1 MGSEAG
7 LKAKLRSDLTDAI
20 RARDE
25 IKSGTIR
32 MVLTAM
38 TNEEVAGKVAKELTD
53 AEVITVLSR
62 EAKKRREAAEAFS
75 EGGRADRAEREKLE
89 GEFIITY
96 LPAQLSEAEINE
108 LISAAIAETGATG
121 PAGMVQVMKIISPKI
136 AGKADGGTV
145 SALVKAALS
154 GGN

>member
-32 MVLTAM
+32 MVLTAI

-62 EAKKRREAAEAFS
+62 EAKKRREAAEAY
-75 EGGRADRAEREKLE
+75 EAAGRADKAALEKSE
-89 GEFIITY
+89 GEIIAGY
-96 LPAQLSEAEINE
+96 LPQQMSESEVAA
-108 LISAAIAETGATG
+108 LVSAAIAAAGATG
-121 PAGMVQVMKIISPKI
+121 PGDMGKVMGILKPQV
-136 AGKADGGTV
+136 AGKADGGMV
-145 SALVKAALS
+145 SGLVKAALAQ
-154 GGN
+154 

>member
-32 MVLTAM
+32 MVLTAI

-62 EAKKRREAAEAFS
+62 EAKKRREAAEAY
-75 EGGRADRAEREKLE
+75 EGAGRADKAALEKSE
-89 GEFIITY
+89 GEIIAGY
-96 LPAQLSEAEINE
+96 LPQQMSESEVAA
-108 LISAAIAETGATG
+108 LIAAAIAATGATG
-121 PAGMVQVMKIISPKI
+121 PGDMGKVMGILKPQV
-136 AGKADGGTV
+136 AGKADGGMV
-145 SALVKAALS
+145 SGLVKAALAQ
-154 GGN
+154 

>member
-32 MVLTAM
+32 MVLTAI

-62 EAKKRREAAEAFS
+62 EAKKRREAAEAY
-75 EGGRADRAEREKLE
+75 EAAGRADKAALEKSE
-89 GEFIITY
+89 GEIIAGY
-96 LPAQLSEAEINE
+96 LPQQMSESEVTA
-108 LISAAIAETGATG
+108 LVAAAIAATGATG
-121 PAGMVQVMKIISPKI
+121 PGDMGKVMGILKPQV
-136 AGKADGGTV
+136 AGKADGGMV
-145 SALVKAALS
+145 SGLVKAALAQ
-154 GGN
+154 

>member
-20 RARDE
+20 HARDE

-32 MVLTAM
+32 MVLTAI

-62 EAKKRREAAEAFS
+62 EAKKRREAAEAY
-75 EGGRADRAEREKLE
+75 EAAGRADKAALEKSE
-89 GEFIITY
+89 GEIIAGY
-96 LPAQLSEAEINE
+96 LPQQMSESEVAA
-108 LISAAIAETGATG
+108 LIAAAIAATGATG
-121 PAGMVQVMKIISPKI
+121 PGDMGKVMGILKPQV
-136 AGKADGGTV
+136 AGKADGGMV
-145 SALVKAALS
+145 SGLVKAALAQ
-154 GGN
+154 

>member
-32 MVLTAM
+32 MVLTAI

-62 EAKKRREAAEAFS
+62 EAKKRREAAEAY
-75 EGGRADRAEREKLE
+75 EAAGRADKAGLEKSE
-89 GEFIITY
+89 GEIIAGY
-96 LPAQLSEAEINE
+96 LPQQMSESEVAAIVA
-108 LISAAIAETGATG
+108 AAIAATGATG
-121 PAGMVQVMKIISPKI
+121 PGDMGKVMGILKPQV
-136 AGKADGGTV
+136 AGKADGGMV
-145 SALVKAALS
+145 SGLVKAALAQ
-154 GGN
+154 

>member
-20 RARDE
+20 RTRDE

-32 MVLTAM
+32 MVLTAI

-62 EAKKRREAAEAFS
+62 EAKKRREAAEAY
-75 EGGRADRAEREKLE
+75 EAAGRADKAALEKSE
-89 GEFIITY
+89 GEIIAGY
-96 LPAQLSEAEINE
+96 LPQQMSESEVTA
-108 LISAAIAETGATG
+108 LVAAAIAATGATG
-121 PAGMVQVMKIISPKI
+121 PGDMGKVMGILKPQV
-136 AGKADGGTV
+136 AGKADGGMV
-145 SALVKAALS
+145 SGLVKAALAQ
-154 GGN
+154 

>member
-32 MVLTAM
+32 MVLTAI

-62 EAKKRREAAEAFS
+62 EAKKRREAAEAY
-75 EGGRADRAEREKLE
+75 EAAGRADKAALEKSE
-89 GEFIITY
+89 GEIIAGY
-96 LPAQLSEAEINE
+96 LPQQMSESEVAA
-108 LISAAIAETGATG
+108 LVAAAIATSGATG
-121 PAGMVQVMKIISPKI
+121 PGDMGKVMGILKPQV
-136 AGKADGGTV
+136 AGKADGGMV
-145 SALVKAALS
+145 SGLVKAALAQ
-154 GGN
+154 

>member
-1 MGSEAG
+1 MG
-7 LKAKLRSDLTDAI
+7 LKEILQHDLTEAI
-20 RARDE
+20 RSRDE
-25 IKSGTIR
+25 LKSGTIR
-32 MVLTAM
+32 MVLTAI
-38 TNEEVAGKVAKELTD
+38 TNEEVSGKEARTLTEPEL
-53 AEVITVLSR
+53 ITVLSR

-96 LPAQLSEAEINE
+96 LPAQLSEAEIKE

-121 PAGMVQVMKIISPKI
+121 PAGMGQVMKIISPKI

-145 SALVKAALS
+145 SALVKAALT
-154 GGN
+154 GGNS

>member
-32 MVLTAM
+32 MVLTAI

-62 EAKKRREAAEAFS
+62 EAKKRREAAEAY
-75 EGGRADRAEREKLE
+75 EAAGRADKAALEKSE
-89 GEFIITY
+89 GEIIAGY
-96 LPAQLSEAEINE
+96 LPQQMSESEVAA
-108 LISAAIAETGATG
+108 LVAAAIAAAGATG
-121 PAGMVQVMKIISPKI
+121 PGDMGKVMGILKPQV
-136 AGKADGGTV
+136 AGKADGAVV
-145 SALVKAALS
+145 SGLVKAALAQ
-154 GGN
+154 

>member
-32 MVLTAM
+32 MVLTAI
-38 TNEEVAGKVAKELTD
+38 TNEEVAGKVAKDLSE

-62 EAKKRREAAEAFS
+62 EAKKRREAAEAY
-75 EGGRADRAEREKLE
+75 EAAGRAD
-89 GEFIITY
+89 
-96 LPAQLSEAEINE
+96 
-108 LISAAIAETGATG
+108 
-121 PAGMVQVMKIISPKI
+121 
-136 AGKADGGTV
+136 
-145 SALVKAALS
+145 KAALEKS
-154 GGN
+154 EGEIIAGYLPQQMSESEVAALIAAGNFMACCWRIVNADAGVTWVFLDQADPG

>member
-32 MVLTAM
+32 MVLSAI

-62 EAKKRREAAEAFS
+62 EAKKRREAAEAY
-75 EGGRADRAEREKLE
+75 EAAGRADKAALEKSE
-89 GEFIITY
+89 GEIIAGY
-96 LPAQLSEAEINE
+96 LPQQMSESEVAA
-108 LISAAIAETGATG
+108 LIAAAIAATGATG
-121 PAGMVQVMKIISPKI
+121 PGDMGKVMGILKPQV
-136 AGKADGGTV
+136 AGKADGGMV
-145 SALVKAALS
+145 SGLVKAALAQ
-154 GGN
+154 

>member
-32 MVLTAM
+32 MVLTAI

-62 EAKKRREAAEAFS
+62 EAKKRREAAEAY
-75 EGGRADRAEREKLE
+75 EAAGRADKAALEKSE
-89 GEFIITY
+89 GEIIAGY
-96 LPAQLSEAEINE
+96 LPQQMSESEVAA
-108 LISAAIAETGATG
+108 LIAAAIAATGATG
-121 PAGMVQVMKIISPKI
+121 PGDMGKVMGILKPQV
-136 AGKADGGTV
+136 AGKADGAVV
-145 SALVKAALS
+145 SGLVKAALAQ
-154 GGN
+154 

>member
-32 MVLTAM
+32 MVLTAI

-62 EAKKRREAAEAFS
+62 EAKKRREAAEAY
-75 EGGRADRAEREKLE
+75 EAAGRADKAALEKSE
-89 GEFIITY
+89 GEIIAGY
-96 LPAQLSEAEINE
+96 LPQQMSESEVAA
-108 LISAAIAETGATG
+108 LIAAAIAAAGATG
-121 PAGMVQVMKIISPKI
+121 PGDMGKVMGILKPQV
-136 AGKADGGTV
+136 AGKADGGMV
-145 SALVKAALS
+145 SGLVKAALAQ
-154 GGN
+154 

>member
-32 MVLTAM
+32 MVLTAI
-38 TNEEVAGKVAKELTD
+38 TNEEVPGKVAKELTD

-62 EAKKRREAAEAFS
+62 EAKKRREAAEAY
-75 EGGRADRAEREKLE
+75 EAAGRADKTALEKSE
-89 GEFIITY
+89 GEIIAGY
-96 LPAQLSEAEINE
+96 LPQQMSESEVAA
-108 LISAAIAETGATG
+108 LIAAAIAATGATG
-121 PAGMVQVMKIISPKI
+121 PGDMGKVMGILKPQV
-136 AGKADGGTV
+136 AGKADGGMV
-145 SALVKAALS
+145 SGLVKAALAQ
-154 GGN
+154 